1 LGPNANISPNGGS
14 RNAEAIIDLGSGTR
28 SIRILTANITLKGF
42 EIRNSAN
49 AGAIMAGTFSETS
62 GGAAPMNTRIEKNYM
77 HDLSGSA
84 IALVTF
90 SAREWNWTITD
101 NKIQNVA
108 NGNYYGGQYGSG
120 IQIWAGNNCSV
131 TNNVLSNIA
140 YIGLHMGWV
149 GNSTFSG
156 NIVNG
161 FSVAG
166 IQGFSNTF
174 DNNVISGNEFNN
186 SGTPA
191 GEGIRIN
198 TNPSSLTISNNKVS
212 GCTKGISFPDVA
224 LTGSIEITNNS
235 LAGNTTGI
243 YHGGAGQLD
252 APCNWYG
259 SACLDMNQAKFGPVT
274 IATVLNSGIDS
285 DLSTNGFQPAPG
297 TCVSAGSQPPAP
309 TNLACWETATFNNST
324 CQWDVTGTQPPQPGG
339 AVSLNTPYDISS
351 LPGYG
356 VATSAVF
363 YFSAGGWAGWSVPA
377 GKVVLGAKIIS
388 AGDAESDFAVF
399 RPAGPGEVFPHYTY
413 GANEYGWVMQAKSGQ
428 SNPGVQIEVYYADPV
443 TDYSISLS
451 PSQLNYNGGG
461 GYGGLSAPTGRVVS
475 GGGYHFVNS
484 YSSASISALA
494 VAGSSWPHYTY
505 GSGEQGWV
513 VRGPS
518 NGMANPG
525 RIYVVSFTVPS
536 NQNCWDN
543 YVFNNQTCQ
552 WENTG
557 SQPPAPT
564 NLACWETATFNNSTC
579 QWDVTGTQ
587 PPQPP
592 ALNCWDNY
600 QFNTGSCSWENIG
613 TPGLTD
619 MVATPVNASFSTC
632 VLVALNSVT
641 HTTSGATGIGSAT
654 GLPGGVTASWANDEI
669 TISGTPS
676 ESGTFNYSIPLTG
689 GCGSLSATGTIT
701 VIAPGSESVEDPQFS
716 SGTGSYSSL
725 QYVSLSTA
733 TPGAEIYYTTN
744 GNLPLF
750 DVPNSFTQLYTGP
763 ITVAQT
769 TKIYSVARL
778 ACATS
783 LIKFAEY
790 TFAVPLI
797 VSTPVIT
804 PGTGTYA
811 GAQTVTISVSTPD
824 ADIYYTTT
832 GNEPV
837 IGTVFTKL
845 YTGPFILNGDAT
857 VRAMGVKSGMGNS
870 SVAVA
875 YLTFSSTTPI
885 CATPV
890 ISPAT
895 GSYTSPQTVNITCS
909 TPGSTIYYT
918 TNGNE
923 PLLNPFP
930 NSFTSVF
937 SSSFPLSGSGEIT
950 IRAMATAPGFMPS
963 SVEVSVITLSG
974 GTPRQAVDQN
984 ISAQELVVSPN
995 PSSGRFFISI
1005 PAEYYQEAMSLQVLN
1020 TAGKLI
1026 SNRSVKAEGSE
1037 MISLED
1043 QPQGIYLLKV
1053 QTGGMQKTFRLVK
1066 N

>member
-1 LGPNANISPNGGS
+1 
-14 RNAEAIIDLGSGTR
+14 
-28 SIRILTANITLKGF
+28 
-42 EIRNSAN
+42 
-49 AGAIMAGTFSETS
+49 
-62 GGAAPMNTRIEKNYM
+62 
-77 HDLSGSA
+77 
-84 IALVTF
+84 V
-90 SAREWNWTITD
+90 
-101 NKIQNVA
+101 
-108 NGNYYGGQYGSG
+108 
-120 IQIWAGNNCSV
+120 
-131 TNNVLSNIA
+131 
-140 YIGLHMGWV
+140 
-149 GNSTFSG
+149 
-156 NIVNG
+156 
-161 FSVAG
+161 
-166 IQGFSNTF
+166 
-174 DNNVISGNEFNN
+174 FNN
-186 SGTPA
+186 QTCQW
-191 GEGIRIN
+191 EN
-198 TNPSSLTISNNKVS
+198 T
-212 GCTKGISFPDVA
+212 
-224 LTGSIEITNNS
+224 
-235 LAGNTTGI
+235 
-243 YHGGAGQLD
+243 
-252 APCNWYG
+252 
-259 SACLDMNQAKFGPVT
+259 
-274 IATVLNSGIDS
+274 
-285 DLSTNGFQPAPG
+285 
-297 TCVSAGSQPPAP
+297 GSQPPAP

-669 TISGTPS
+669 TISGAPT

>member
-1 LGPNANISPNGGS
+1 MKVKSFYSVPRAFQSLGLKLRIAMFFAIAISFSTIGQTTKTTRVSKESTGNSNAV
-14 RNAEAIIDLGSGTR
+14 L
-28 SIRILTANITLKGF
+28 
-42 EIRNSAN
+42 NS
-49 AGAIMAGTFSETS
+49 TDCSVT
-62 GGAAPMNTRIEKNYM
+62 GAAPSLSIAKADPSCSNISDGSINLSIAGGVGPFTHLWSLGGETSEDLTNLAYGSYTVITTGSNGCSDTLTTKLVAANKAPVVISAITNASCEGVADGGINLSVDGIGPFTYSWSPGGASTE
-77 HDLSGSA
+77 DLTGVTSGTYSVSVTGSGGCTTVLSGLTINASGTQLTACPDPDNDGFGDPSNSITYCSLSSTNASTNLIADGSFEIQAVTQSLPSYQTGPGGQLWGRPWNAGWSSGGLASSWRELAGGGAWSGNAA
-84 IALVTF
+84 ICRTEDFGAGWKWARTGVVFGIIKENGNLSQTFTATSNGTGSLNWFDANRASWREHDWFGRPHTYNVTLTDNLGNVQELGTYTSEVAGGSNYTTPPGGYGWWTDQGKKFWFARTSLDFNLVAGRNYTLSFNSLVTDDDRTTF
-90 SAREWNWTITD
+90 LDDISISMRSPSSIPPGY
-101 NKIQNVA
+101 V
-108 NGNYYGGQYGSG
+108 S
-120 IQIWAGNNCSV
+120 NCDC
-131 TNNVLSNIA
+131 I
-140 YIGLHMGWV
+140 V
-149 GNSTFSG
+149 GDASSSPTLC
-156 NIVNG
+156 
-161 FSVAG
+161 
-166 IQGFSNTF
+166 
-174 DNNVISGNEFNN
+174 
-186 SGTPA
+186 
-191 GEGIRIN
+191 IN
-198 TNPSSLTISNNKVS
+198 TILTDITHTS
-212 GCTKGISFPDVA
+212 
-224 LTGSIEITNNS
+224 TG
-235 LAGNTTGI
+235 TTGI
-243 YHGGAGQLD
+243 
-252 APCNWYG
+252 
-259 SACLDMNQAKFGPVT
+259 
-274 IATVLNSGIDS
+274 
-285 DLSTNGFQPAPG
+285 G
-297 TCVSAGSQPPAP
+297 T
-309 TNLACWETATFNNST
+309 
-324 CQWDVTGTQPPQPGG
+324 
-339 AVSLNTPYDISS
+339 
-351 LPGYG
+351 
-356 VATSAVF
+356 
-363 YFSAGGWAGWSVPA
+363 
-377 GKVVLGAKIIS
+377 
-388 AGDAESDFAVF
+388 
-399 RPAGPGEVFPHYTY
+399 
-413 GANEYGWVMQAKSGQ
+413 
-428 SNPGVQIEVYYADPV
+428 
-443 TDYSISLS
+443 
-451 PSQLNYNGGG
+451 
-461 GYGGLSAPTGRVVS
+461 
-475 GGGYHFVNS
+475 
-484 YSSASISALA
+484 
-494 VAGSSWPHYTY
+494 
-505 GSGEQGWV
+505 
-513 VRGPS
+513 
-518 NGMANPG
+518 
-525 RIYVVSFTVPS
+525 
-536 NQNCWDN
+536 
-543 YVFNNQTCQ
+543 
-552 WENTG
+552 
-557 SQPPAPT
+557 
-564 NLACWETATFNNSTC
+564 
-579 QWDVTGTQ
+579 
-587 PPQPP
+587 
-592 ALNCWDNY
+592 
-600 QFNTGSCSWENIG
+600 
-613 TPGLTD
+613 
-619 MVATPVNASFSTC
+619 
-632 VLVALNSVT
+632 
-641 HTTSGATGIGSAT
+641 AT
-654 GLPGGVTASWANDEI
+654 GLPAGVSASWANNLI
-669 TISGTPS
+669 TISGAPT